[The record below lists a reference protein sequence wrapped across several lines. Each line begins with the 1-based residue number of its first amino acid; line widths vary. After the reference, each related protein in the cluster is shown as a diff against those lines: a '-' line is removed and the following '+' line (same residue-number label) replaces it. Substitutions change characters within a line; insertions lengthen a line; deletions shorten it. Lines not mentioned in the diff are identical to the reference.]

1 MYLSIST
8 VYDTISYEYIL
19 TQFKIILNYIALH
32 YTKIWDVIY
41 KYDIFITEFNY

>member
-19 TQFKIILNYIALH
+19 TQFKILLRYVVLH
-32 YTKIWDVIY
+32 YTKICDVIY
-41 KYDIFITEFNY
+41 KYDILTTELNY